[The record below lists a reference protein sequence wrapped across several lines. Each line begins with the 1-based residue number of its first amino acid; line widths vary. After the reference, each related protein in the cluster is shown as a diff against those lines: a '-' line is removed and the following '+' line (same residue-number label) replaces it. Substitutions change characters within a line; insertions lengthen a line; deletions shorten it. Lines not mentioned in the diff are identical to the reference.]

1 MENSSK
7 ALLIAAGV
15 IVTILIISLGMTI
28 FNKSSSTDD
37 ASSTLS
43 SMQIMQFNQKY
54 EQYEGVRSGEIVKK
68 VLSYIMEENEFLD
81 EERNFNEGIN
91 LRSNIP
97 EMISAFPSWGN
108 ALTTRSYGVRYSSNI
123 KKFSDKIIKS
133 RRYKIWYK
141 YNKAGLIYEVH
152 IDNP

>member
-1 MENSSK
+1 MENAIK

-15 IVTILIISLGMTI
+15 IVTILIISLAMTI

-37 ASSTLS
+37 VSTTLS
-43 SMQIMQFNQKY
+43 SLEIMRFNQKY
-54 EQYEGVRSGEIVKK
+54 EQYEGVKTGGIVKK
-68 VLSYIMEENEFLD
+68 VLSYIIEENEFLD
-81 EERNFNEGIN
+81 EEGDVNKGIK

-97 EMISAFPSWGN
+97 EMISAFPSWGD
-108 ALTTRSYGVRYSSNI
+108 ALTTRTYGLRYSSNI
-123 KKFSDKIIKS
+123 KKFSDKISKS

-141 YNKAGLIYEVH
+141 YNKSGLIYEVH